1 MKTSAWLMVFFVSMN
16 AFAGAMSALGA
27 TEYMGI
33 DASVGGSSELDQATE
48 EARNINA
55 GAGSI
60 GETLFGAYNALASG
74 VGAVIFTLL
83 PATRLLANAGVPNPI
98 VQWVGAAVPVIVGL
112 DYAGFFRGSFLS

>member
-16 AFAGAMSALGA
+16 AFAGAMAGLGV
-27 TEYMGI
+27 TEHLGVGTE
-33 DASVGGSSELDQATE
+33 VGGNSELEQATE

-83 PATRLLANAGVPNPI
+83 PATRLLANAGIPNPI
-98 VQWVGAAVPVIVGL
+98 VQWVGAAVPVLVGL